1 MKFDDSIRPLVSV
14 LVRSVLP
21 AVLGAL
27 GAMVAVLAPIH
38 FNAFCAG
45 VPL

>member
-1 MKFDDSIRPLVSV
+1 MKLDDAIRPLIRVAF
-14 LVRSVLP
+14 RSVLP

-27 GAMVAVLAPIH
+27 GAMVAVLAPIQ
-38 FNAFCAG
+38 FEAFCAG